1 MRNALK
7 LAASG
12 AQFCVTVTHLDGLV
26 LARSA
31 FNHSM
36 NYRSAVTYGV
46 FEAVLDDDQS
56 AALDVFLEGIA
67 PGCPKEVRPGN
78 AKELAATTVLR
89 VALDE
94 AAGKIRTGGP
104 KDDGEDMGQAVWA
117 GVLPMALSPPAP
129 VVDPEAEA

>member
-1 MRNALK
+1 
-7 LAASG
+7 
-12 AQFCVTVTHLDGLV
+12 
-26 LARSA
+26 
-31 FNHSM
+31 M

-46 FEAVLDDDQS
+46 FEAVPDDDQS